1 MVDAESRPT
10 FKELVDEF
18 TKMSHDPGRYLV
30 VPVCAYTF
38 IYYLE
43 SLFIYRLRE
52 RTASTYNLISTFLDY
67 IL

>member
-30 VPVCAYTF
+30 VPVCTYTF

-43 SLFIYRLRE
+43 SLFTDRVRQS
-52 RTASTYNLISTFLDY
+52 TASTL
-67 IL
+67 